1 MKLSEVEVGKRYTAK
16 VSGRLQVVRVTELHE
31 IPPASW
37 RNRGARLTLI
47 YAVNESSGRRIT
59 IRSAQPLRSRVDGE
73 PTAAESTRQQLLEAA
88 RALLEAREDQ
98 MVTSEEWD
106 RLRMA
111 VEAASAG

>member
-1 MKLSEVEVGKRYTAK
+1 MKLSEVEVGQRYMAK

-59 IRSAQPLRSRVDGE
+59 IRSAQRLRACADAE
-73 PTAAESTRQQLLEAA
+73 PARPESMLQQLLTAA
-88 RALLEAREDQ
+88 RALLEAREDE

-106 RLRMA
+106 RLRLA
-111 VEAASAG
+111 VEAASGR